1 MKVRTLNQK
10 IALLLMLLAL
20 GACGGGGGSAEARI
34 GVPPPPG
41 ATTCKWSDANSKWDA
56 ACLWGA

>member
-1 MKVRTLNQK
+1 MKVRTWNQK

-34 GVPPPPG
+34 GVPPPG